1 MMNGYLHKISTMRSG
16 KDDKMDNV
24 TNRQENYL
32 IQLVVSILNGKRQI
46 QGKNVEG

>member
-1 MMNGYLHKISTMRSG
+1 MKEYLHKISTMRFG

-32 IQLVVSILNGKRQI
+32 IQLVVTMLDRKRQI
-46 QGKNVEG
+46 

>member
-1 MMNGYLHKISTMRSG
+1 MKEYLHKISTMRFG

-32 IQLVVSILNGKRQI
+32 IQLVVSMLDEKR
-46 QGKNVEG
+46 KTNK